1 MPESL
6 ATWTIRHDCQPMM
19 NSTRAY
25 ADNAKFQF
33 TGMENPHPST
43 CTYSGKI
50 GSSTYGYTWRRHSH
64 VVRPPPRI
72 CPCPSP
78 SAEPRTHSLYPTT
91 HSHRLPSRASP
102 PYTLRPPQGHAKLA
116 PMRDASCHHTVRPER
131 GARDFKG
138 RPDSSL
144 SATATSGARS
154 NVTAPRNRN
163 AKAIGLMA
171 SCAGPSISWEEGRK
185 R

>member
-1 MPESL
+1 
-6 ATWTIRHDCQPMM
+6 M

-25 ADNAKFQF
+25 ADKMRNSNSLEWRIPTTQA
-33 TGMENPHPST
+33 HST

-50 GSSTYGYTWRRHSH
+50 GTSTYGYTWRRHSH

-116 PMRDASCHHTVRPER
+116 PMRDAPCHHTVRPER

-154 NVTAPRNRN
+154 NVTALRNRN